1 MERYITDIVEFTGKR
16 PEPFEGMKKY
26 ISTGAL
32 VLSNI
37 DNNAV
42 ELIEY
47 YSRPSRADLEVKPGD
62 LVFAKMSNTDKRLII
77 NEETSKYIYST
88 GFFAVKAKQGVITT
102 KCLYYLL
109 GSKNFLDQKDK
120 NSTGATQRAI
130 TIDGLSKI
138 KVRIPDYISQKNI
151 EIILELLDEIVKLR
165 KNQINEYDQ
174 LIKSRFVEMFE
185 NDMNYN
191 NS

>member
-1 MERYITDIVEFTGKR
+1 
-16 PEPFEGMKKY
+16 
-26 ISTGAL
+26 
-32 VLSNI
+32 
-37 DNNAV
+37 
-42 ELIEY
+42 
-47 YSRPSRADLEVKPGD
+47 
-62 LVFAKMSNTDKRLII
+62 
-77 NEETSKYIYST
+77 
-88 GFFAVKAKQGVITT
+88 
-102 KCLYYLL
+102 CLYYLL

-174 LIKSRFVEMFE
+174 LIKSRFVEMFGDVFSRKSKFKTKKIGE
-185 NDMNYN
+185 LVISKVERASKYF
-191 NS
+191 